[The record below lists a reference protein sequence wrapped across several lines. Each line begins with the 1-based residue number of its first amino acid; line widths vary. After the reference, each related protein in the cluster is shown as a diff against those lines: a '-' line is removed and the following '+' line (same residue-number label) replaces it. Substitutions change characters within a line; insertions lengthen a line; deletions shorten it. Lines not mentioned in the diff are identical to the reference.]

1 METFG
6 LGLLGKNVMDKKII
20 LLPEAPTSTV
30 GDFNDNLST
39 LWHLEASAS
48 KVLEICHFVDFLS
61 LHLAS
66 AYWRKSKCNIKLICT
81 CRGASAD

>member
-39 LWHLEASAS
+39 LW
-48 KVLEICHFVDFLS
+48 
-61 LHLAS
+61 
-66 AYWRKSKCNIKLICT
+66 
-81 CRGASAD
+81 